1 MKNNKISW
9 IALGIALI
17 AVIVS
22 FVVGGINQPQQII
35 REIIEKPSL
44 GGPTRFSQVGAGD
57 AIEFWK
63 RISLAAGD
71 QLECVQ
77 NITGST
83 IFVDPLQT
91 QVHLTGNGSASTSQT
106 LNIATSSD
114 GVNIGGLESFVG
126 GGYYTGSSSVDVDSI
141 RESGLFPFAGILDSY
156 IISTSTTDTPNYGTS
171 SPAVISYLNTFA
183 STTGGRLNAGP
194 GWVTIPETQYVCAL
208 LTATYEH
215 PLVSPCNSTVETVVA
230 DNACEQAT
238 STARGFNLDVF
249 LKFIATSTLN
259 NL

>member
-63 RISLAAGD
+63 RISLAARD

-141 RESGLFPFAGILDSY
+141 RDFFACSHLLLEHICFHDWRTAERGTGLGD
-156 IISTSTTDTPNYGTS
+156 
-171 SPAVISYLNTFA
+171 NTRDPICLRAFDCH
-183 STTGGRLNAGP
+183 L
-194 GWVTIPETQYVCAL
+194 
-208 LTATYEH
+208 
-215 PLVSPCNSTVETVVA
+215 
-230 DNACEQAT
+230 
-238 STARGFNLDVF
+238 
-249 LKFIATSTLN
+249 
-259 NL
+259 